1 MKFSKKDDTAAV
13 KNAVV
18 KAVDYETS
26 LASQTRRSERLAW
39 RVAAAGLVT
48 TLLLAAGYIV
58 VMPLKEKVPY
68 LVLADAYTGT
78 ATVASLREDKISTSE
93 AINRA
98 NIATFIR
105 ARESYDWTLIG
116 ARDWNTVFT
125 MAEPQVSSS
134 YRALYSSRNPRGPLQ
149 VYGKSRSIR
158 IKILS
163 LQLFG
168 DDPKQGPSG
177 ATVRYQRNVFDKTNG
192 TSRFLDNKIAT
203 LEYTYDTNL
212 EMSEED
218 RLLNPLGF
226 RVTGYRVDNDY
237 SSTPAVVD
245 DPSATTT
252 SPVAETSAAGAAPAD
267 DLPDMELPDAS
278 ARPANTSTNG
288 VPVP

>member
-1 MKFSKKDDTAAV
+1 MKFGKKDDTTAV
-13 KNAVV
+13 RSAVG

-26 LASQTRRSERLAW
+26 LASQARRSERLAW
-39 RVAAAGLVT
+39 RVAAAALVT

-58 VMPLKEKVPY
+58 VMPLKEKVPF

-78 ATVASLREDKISTSE
+78 ATIARLRENTVSASE

-98 NIATFIR
+98 NVATFIR

-116 ARDWNTVFT
+116 TRDWNTVFT
-125 MAEPQVSSS
+125 MAEPQVSAS
-134 YRALYSSRNPRGPLQ
+134 YRALYSSRNPNGPLQ
-149 VYGKSRSIR
+149 VYGKGRSIR

-168 DDPKQGPSG
+168 GDPAKGPSG
-177 ATVRYQRNVFDKTNG
+177 ATVRFQRNMFDKASG
-192 TSRFLDNKIAT
+192 TSRFMDNKIAT
-203 LEYTYDTNL
+203 VEYSYKANL

-226 RVTGYRVDNDY
+226 RVSGYRVDSDY
-237 SSTPAVVD
+237 SSTPAVVP
-245 DPSATTT
+245 DPTATPASPAASQSADGVPAAQLPGVDPIE
-252 SPVAETSAAGAAPAD
+252 SPASSAPA
-267 DLPDMELPDAS
+267 P
-278 ARPANTSTNG
+278 TNG